1 MEIKILP
8 IARIKLT
15 RRDIAIEWVTE
26 TVENPTQIVS
36 GYGGR
41 KIAQRKYNIG
51 EKEYLLRVVFQEEI
65 TEIIV
70 ISAYLTSQIKK
81 YWREES

>member
-1 MEIKILP
+1 MKITILP
-8 IARIKLT
+8 IARNKLT

-26 TVENPTQIVS
+26 TVEKPTQIVS

-41 KIAQRKYNIG
+41 QIAQRKYILG
-51 EKEYLLRVVFQEEI
+51 EKEYLLRVVYQEENM
-65 TEIIV
+65 EIIV

-81 YWREES
+81 YWKEED